1 MEAVINLIK
10 KIVIAGLGPGGTGT
24 LSVGT
29 LEKLKTARRV
39 FFRTGKH
46 PVVEEL
52 AKIGINFS
60 TFDHLYEQYDDFARV
75 YSEIA
80 ESVTKAVCDG
90 PVLFAVPG
98 HPLVGEESVLKIIE
112 MAKAAKIPF
121 EILPAISFID
131 TVAASLALDLSAG
144 LKVIDGLG
152 LIGEIHGRE
161 FRPDP
166 TIPNLIMQ
174 VYSSLV
180 ASEVKLSLMKFYP
193 DEHMITVISAAGI
206 PELERVAEV
215 PLYELDRLTWID
227 HLTCVYLPPHDETKS
242 VVSRYP
248 LDRMADILEQL
259 RDVNGCPWD
268 REQTHISLKKYLIE
282 ETYEV
287 LDAIDEGNMY
297 KVCEELGD
305 LLLQIVFHAQIARES
320 GFFDLNDVIEI
331 ISEKL
336 VRRHPHVFGSVSV
349 KNSEEVSANWEEI
362 KKGELEK
369 KGEIRQSLLDGIPKN
384 IPALVKADKIQ
395 CKAAKVGFDWPDYS
409 GALDKVKEEISEL
422 IEVVSGDDQD
432 RVQDEIGDL
441 LFAVVNLA
449 RLLKVNSDE
458 ALIMAIQ
465 KFKERFVYMENA
477 ASQACVNLR
486 EMDLQE
492 LDMLWEKAKEG
503 LKGKKS

>member
-1 MEAVINLIK
+1 
-10 KIVIAGLGPGGTGT
+10 
-24 LSVGT
+24 
-29 LEKLKTARRV
+29 
-39 FFRTGKH
+39 
-46 PVVEEL
+46 
-52 AKIGINFS
+52 
-60 TFDHLYEQYDDFARV
+60 
-75 YSEIA
+75 
-80 ESVTKAVCDG
+80 
-90 PVLFAVPG
+90 
-98 HPLVGEESVLKIIE
+98 
-112 MAKAAKIPF
+112 
-121 EILPAISFID
+121 
-131 TVAASLALDLSAG
+131 
-144 LKVIDGLG
+144 
-152 LIGEIHGRE
+152 
-161 FRPDP
+161 
-166 TIPNLIMQ
+166 
-174 VYSSLV
+174 
-180 ASEVKLSLMKFYP
+180 
-193 DEHMITVISAAGI
+193 MITVISAAGI

-492 LDMLWEKAKEG
+492 LDMLWEKAKKG